1 MSTALQESIFDY
13 VDKIDFIPS
22 SKINYADAIA
32 LELDEARG
40 PSLTASVSSFS
51 STAHRSILPHLS
63 PSVCSK
69 AAADTR
75 SRRRSTDAT
84 RFDDIGTTD
93 GRWGSLNSES
103 EARLAILAF
112 VSTDCMRADI
122 MAKFECSSI
131 SLHPTSV
138 TSVSSKA
145 PQLPEETT
153 PSLGRQKAEEW
164 NSSLGRRLGR
174 ISSVL
179 DPPEL
184 IRSLSKRGSVERRGS
199 VRSQKSSK
207 SHKSQSTM
215 SSKSS
220 RSSISTTGSSP
231 KVKDC
236 LFIHFIIHL

>member
-22 SKINYADAIA
+22 SKISYAD
-32 LELDEARG
+32 ARG
-40 PSLTASVSSFS
+40 PSLTASSSSFS
-51 STAHRSILPHLS
+51 STAHRSILPQLS
-63 PSVCSK
+63 PSVCSSINWEK
-69 AAADTR
+69 NYTRDAAAESR

-84 RFDDIGTTD
+84 RFDDIEPTD
-93 GRWGSLNSES
+93 GSVSY
-103 EARLAILAF
+103 LAF
-112 VSTDCMRADI
+112 VSTDCMRTDI

-131 SLHPTSV
+131 SLDPTSV
-138 TSVSSKA
+138 TSISSKGSSRSTSA
-145 PQLPEETT
+145 PVQQLPEETT

-164 NSSLGRRLGR
+164 NSSLGRRLAR
-174 ISSVL
+174 VSSVL

-199 VRSQKSSK
+199 MKSQKSSK

-236 LFIHFIIHL
+236 